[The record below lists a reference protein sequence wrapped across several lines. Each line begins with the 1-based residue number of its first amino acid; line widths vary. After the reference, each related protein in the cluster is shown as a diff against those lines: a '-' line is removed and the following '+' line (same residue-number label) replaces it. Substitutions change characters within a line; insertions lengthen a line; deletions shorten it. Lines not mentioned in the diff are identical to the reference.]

1 MRYLLDTCL
10 LSELVKPAPEPSV
23 TDWVAQRKASD
34 LFVSALTMGEL
45 HRGVAKLAVSKRR
58 TALAAWLQALEQ
70 SFDNQMLPFTHETA
84 RVWAKMS
91 APSEKQG
98 RLLALMDSL
107 LELERGVMALERR
120 TPPQGSALRVWL
132 TGVKAKFAGRI
143 LPFNEN
149 TAAICASLHVPD
161 PKSDLVVIPKAHTV
175 IPAQAGTQSLQT
187 FG

>member
-10 LSELVKPAPEPSV
+10 LSELVKTAPEPSV

-70 SFDNQMLPFTHETA
+70 SFENQMLPFTHETA

-91 APSEKQG
+91 AQSEKQG
-98 RLLALMDSL
+98 RPLALMDSL
-107 LELERGVMALERR
+107 IAATALANGLTVVTRNAR
-120 TPPQGSALRVWL
+120 DFPSTLVHLVNPWAQGL
-132 TGVKAKFAGRI
+132 G
-143 LPFNEN
+143 
-149 TAAICASLHVPD
+149 
-161 PKSDLVVIPKAHTV
+161 
-175 IPAQAGTQSLQT
+175 
-187 FG
+187 